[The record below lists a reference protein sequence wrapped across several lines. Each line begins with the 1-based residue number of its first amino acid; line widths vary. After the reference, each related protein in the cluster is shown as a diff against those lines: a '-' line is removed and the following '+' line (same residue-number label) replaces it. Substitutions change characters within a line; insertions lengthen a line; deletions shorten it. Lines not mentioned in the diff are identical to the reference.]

1 MKKKHWVG
9 FDLGGTKMLAKIY
22 NAHGEKSLASVKTPT
37 EGHRGAKAGQER
49 IIETIKAVIAKAKI
63 DLDDLAGIGIACPG
77 PVDPDNGILIEAPN
91 MGWDNV
97 PIRDTLEKAFNC
109 PVVVANDVDLG
120 VYGEYIAGA
129 AQGARCVVGVFPGT
143 GIGGGAVLNGELLQG
158 AGITCMEIGHIPISG
173 TKTPFASDRYTTLE
187 TVASR
192 LAISAAATQATYRG
206 QAPHLFESCGTDL
219 AKVKSGK
226 LASAIKNGDEA
237 IEHIVRKAARALGEG
252 VATAVLL
259 LAPDIVVIG
268 GGLVTA
274 MTDLYLEEVTESAK
288 RHVLPAYRDR
298 FKIVAAQLDD
308 NATVIGAVG
317 WAKYKLA

>member
-219 AKVKSGK
+219 AKIKSGK

-259 LAPDIVVIG
+259 LAPDVVVIG

-274 MTDLYLEEVTESAK
+274 MTELYLEEVTESAK
-288 RHVLPAYRDR
+288 RHVLPANRDR
-298 FKIVAAQLDD
+298 FKIVAAPPDD
-308 NATVIGAVG
+308 DGTVIGAVG
-317 WAKYKLA
+317 WAKYKLS